1 MNRISVHYLFVL
13 CPVSPARSGRRRR
26 RGCREGDC
34 THAALFEAFARCYL
48 SKFIKRTF
56 ICRLSGSSFVHH
68 GNMRA
73 NQRDRAR
80 NGAHSKE
87 QSHRA
92 PHGRSQGTSCQAQ
105 NGVVDTES
113 IVIIPV
119 AVFPLL
125 FLFQLPLSPP
135 FSPGQRAARAAGPNA
150 HHLAIHGQ
158 HPGRALDGADG
169 ARGGRGGGRGK
180 RAEAVGR

>member
-1 MNRISVHYLFVL
+1 MNRISVHHFFS
-13 CPVSPARSGRRRR
+13 PVSRFSRTLWPPPPPRLS
-26 RGCREGDC
+26 RGGL
-34 THAALFEAFARCYL
+34 HAAALFEAFARCYL
-48 SKFIKRTF
+48 SKFTKRTF

-113 IVIIPV
+113 IVIIPD
-119 AVFPLL
+119 AICPLL
-125 FLFQLPLSPP
+125 FLFQLPPSPLP
-135 FSPGQRAARAAGPNA
+135 SILTVSRAT
-150 HHLAIHGQ
+150 
-158 HPGRALDGADG
+158 ALTL
-169 ARGGRGGGRGK
+169 
-180 RAEAVGR
+180 